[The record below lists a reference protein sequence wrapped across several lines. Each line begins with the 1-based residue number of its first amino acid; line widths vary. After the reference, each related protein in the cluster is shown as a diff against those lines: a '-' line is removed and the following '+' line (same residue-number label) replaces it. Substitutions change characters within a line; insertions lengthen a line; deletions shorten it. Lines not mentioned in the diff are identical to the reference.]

1 MKEYEKAKRIFLYYN
16 GNYYLME
23 RDGIYSD
30 YKSYEIPKYYEKK
43 WLHEKIIML
52 LFELKEEND
61 VRKLLE
67 KNLKIL
73 ELIFELDKKTIHRKF
88 LFQFR
93 KNLNKMDMFS
103 KVVLIETI
111 LDKLNKK
118 NPSKETGTLKK
129 IISKLLV
136 ITQNEN
142 IISDDFKDEKGK
154 YLNDITENEVLRR
167 YSNIV
172 KIINNTIL

>member
-1 MKEYEKAKRIFLYYN
+1 M
-16 GNYYLME
+16 
-23 RDGIYSD
+23 
-30 YKSYEIPKYYEKK
+30 
-43 WLHEKIIML
+43 
-52 LFELKEEND
+52 
-61 VRKLLE
+61 E

>member
-43 WLHEKIIML
+43 WLYEKIIIL
-52 LFELKEEND
+52 LFEIKKENN

-67 KNLKIL
+67 KNMKVL
-73 ELIFELDKKTIHRKF
+73 ELMFELDKKTVYKKVF
-88 LFQFR
+88 FQLR
-93 KNLNKMDMFS
+93 KNFNKMDMFS
-103 KVVLIETI
+103 KVILIEMI
-111 LDKLNKK
+111 IEKLNKK
-118 NPSKETGTLKK
+118 DFSKETGTLKK
-129 IISKLLV
+129 IILKLLM

-142 IISDDFKDEKGK
+142 IISDDFKDKKGK
-154 YLNDITENEVLRR
+154 SLNNITENEVLRR

-172 KIINNTIL
+172 KTINDLKN

>member
-1 MKEYEKAKRIFLYYN
+1 
-16 GNYYLME
+16 
-23 RDGIYSD
+23 
-30 YKSYEIPKYYEKK
+30 
-43 WLHEKIIML
+43 
-52 LFELKEEND
+52 
-61 VRKLLE
+61 
-67 KNLKIL
+67 
-73 ELIFELDKKTIHRKF
+73 
-88 LFQFR
+88 
-93 KNLNKMDMFS
+93 MDMFS

>member
-1 MKEYEKAKRIFLYYN
+1 MKKQREYFYYN

-43 WLHEKIIML
+43 WLYEKIIML
-52 LFELKEEND
+52 LFEIKKENN

-73 ELIFELDKKTIHRKF
+73 ELIIELDKKTIYRKF

-103 KVVLIETI
+103 KVVLAETI

-118 NPSKETGTLKK
+118 DSSKEMGTLKK

-142 IISDDFKDEKGK
+142 VISDDFKDEKGK

>member
-1 MKEYEKAKRIFLYYN
+1 M
-16 GNYYLME
+16 
-23 RDGIYSD
+23 
-30 YKSYEIPKYYEKK
+30 
-43 WLHEKIIML
+43 
-52 LFELKEEND
+52 
-61 VRKLLE
+61 E

-73 ELIFELDKKTIHRKF
+73 ELIIELDKKTIYRKF

-103 KVVLIETI
+103 KVVLAETI

-118 NPSKETGTLKK
+118 DSSKEMGTLKK

-142 IISDDFKDEKGK
+142 VISDDFKDEKGK